1 MKEYVLTWGGLH
13 NHEWLSEEAVKK
25 ARLQNSVL
33 TYRNGIRGYDR
44 WISMHINTKSVANKP
59 IRVDF

>member
-1 MKEYVLTWGGLH
+1 M
-13 NHEWLSEEAVKK
+13 KK

-59 IRVDF
+59 IRVDFAGKSETTKFGTDLQKRNKRL

>member
-1 MKEYVLTWGGLH
+1 M
-13 NHEWLSEEAVKK
+13 KK

-59 IRVDF
+59 IRVDFAGIE